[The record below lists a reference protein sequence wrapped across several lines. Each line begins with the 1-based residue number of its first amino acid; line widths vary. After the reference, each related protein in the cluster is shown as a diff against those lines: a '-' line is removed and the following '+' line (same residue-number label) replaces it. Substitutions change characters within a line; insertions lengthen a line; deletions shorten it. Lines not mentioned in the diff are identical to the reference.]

1 MKFVTNIQYTTNTK
15 DRVFIKQE
23 MYDYFK
29 SSQPQVAKS
38 VMCTFFVSAIIKTT
52 EDFYIDLDNDI
63 IQTCTDSC
71 SVQYR
76 PKAIY
81 KNSKGYFYK
90 LNNSQRIYLTKQQ
103 EEEDLLN
110 YVEVAKNFKYE

>member
-1 MKFVTNIQYTTNTK
+1 MKFITNIQYTTNTK

-23 MYDYFK
+23 MYDYCK
-29 SSQPQVAKS
+29 SNTPQVAKS

-52 EDFYIDLDNDI
+52 EDFYIDLDSDI
-63 IQTCTDSC
+63 IQTCSDSY

-90 LNNSQRIYLTKQQ
+90 LNHSQRVYLTKQQ
-103 EEEDLLN
+103 EEDLLI
-110 YVEVAKNFKYE
+110 YIEVAKKFKYE

>member
-1 MKFVTNIQYTTNTK
+1 MKFITNIQYTTNTK

-29 SSQPQVAKS
+29 SVAKS
-38 VMCTFFVSAIIKTT
+38 VMCTFFVSAIVKTT
-52 EDFYIDLDNDI
+52 EDFHIDLDSDI
-63 IQTCTDSC
+63 IQTCSDSC

-81 KNSKGYFYK
+81 KNNKGYFYK
-90 LNNSQRIYLTKQQ
+90 LNNSQRVYLTKQQ
-103 EEEDLLN
+103 EEELLI
-110 YVEVAKNFKYE
+110 YIEVAKNFKF

>member
-1 MKFVTNIQYTTNTK
+1 MKFITNIQYTTNTK
-15 DRVFIKQE
+15 DRVYIKQE

-29 SSQPQVAKS
+29 SNLPQVAKS

-52 EDFYIDLDNDI
+52 EDFYIDLDDDI
-63 IQTCTDSC
+63 IQTCSDSC

-81 KNSKGYFYK
+81 KNNKGYFYK
-90 LNNSQRIYLTKQQ
+90 LNNSQRVYLKQ
-103 EEEDLLN
+103 ESEKELLEYIEIAKKFN
-110 YVEVAKNFKYE
+110 YD